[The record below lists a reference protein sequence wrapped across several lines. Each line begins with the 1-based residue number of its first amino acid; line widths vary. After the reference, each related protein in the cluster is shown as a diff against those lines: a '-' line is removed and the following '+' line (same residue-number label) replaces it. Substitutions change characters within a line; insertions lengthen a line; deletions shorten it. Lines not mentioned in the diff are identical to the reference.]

1 MQSDLGR
8 EGIINSGSYRFADHI
23 YRNQPSGRGLF
34 GRWINALFL
43 AMPATQAFIA
53 GISVRRTSSGE
64 SQPKF
69 RLRRPF
75 AFWPFPAGFRAI
87 SPSSV
92 TGSMAL

>member
-8 EGIINSGSYRFADHI
+8 EGIIKPGSYRFADHI
-23 YRNQPSGRGLF
+23 YRNQPS